1 MRRGG
6 KSAHKLHTG
15 VVATVVACL
24 VVGIATLGNAER
36 VSDSHGP
43 TARELEDALAASIHI
58 TPKTGTSGVGPDT
71 PVVVTSDLGHLTDVS
86 VTSSSGGVVQG
97 TWDDAGND
105 WKSRGLL
112 LYGHAYRVTATVTG
126 AANLLAQKTAT
137 FRTLIPRDTVTA
149 SVWPTTG
156 LTVGVGQPIVFTF
169 SQPIPVE
176 ARASLER
183 HLLVAGKPQVAG
195 GWHWFNDHELHF
207 RPKSLWPAGAH
218 VTVLWS
224 LSGWYAGDDV
234 WGDGRGS
241 SAFTIGDAHVSI
253 ADLATF
259 TMTVTDNGHV
269 VATYPMSGGKP
280 TDPTMGGTHI
290 VLDRASVVRM
300 SSVDQR
306 RTGQLARRLRR
317 GGVRRRAHL
326 RQRRI
331 RTRRALVDRA
341 AREIRTSPTAAST

>member
-137 FRTLIPRDTVTA
+137 FRTLIPHEHGHGERVADDRPDGRSRAADRLHLQPADTGRSARRVSSVT
-149 SVWPTTG
+149 S
-156 LTVGVGQPIVFTF
+156 
-169 SQPIPVE
+169 S
-176 ARASLER
+176 
-183 HLLVAGKPQVAG
+183 
-195 GWHWFNDHELHF
+195 
-207 RPKSLWPAGAH
+207 WPASRRSRA
-218 VTVLWS
+218 
-224 LSGWYAGDDV
+224 
-234 WGDGRGS
+234 DGTGS
-241 SAFTIGDAHVSI
+241 TITSCISARSRCG
-253 ADLATF
+253 
-259 TMTVTDNGHV
+259 
-269 VATYPMSGGKP
+269 
-280 TDPTMGGTHI
+280 
-290 VLDRASVVRM
+290 
-300 SSVDQR
+300 
-306 RTGQLARRLRR
+306 
-317 GGVRRRAHL
+317 RRA
-326 RQRRI
+326 
-331 RTRRALVDRA
+331 RT
-341 AREIRTSPTAAST
+341 